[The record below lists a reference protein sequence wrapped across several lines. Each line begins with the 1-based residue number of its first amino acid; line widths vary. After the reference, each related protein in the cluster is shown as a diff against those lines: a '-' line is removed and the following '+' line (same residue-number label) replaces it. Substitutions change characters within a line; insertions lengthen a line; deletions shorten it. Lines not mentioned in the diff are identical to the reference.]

1 MQAFSVSGSVFEQ
14 QLVFIG
20 STVAVP
26 PLAAHVFLVAFT
38 TLHFG
43 PLVDWKQHVTN
54 PALPQLEC
62 AAHFL
67 TAPLQSFGRV
77 GLVPLDSVL
86 TTPATQLT

>member
-1 MQAFSVSGSVFEQ
+1 MQAFSVNGAVFEQ

-26 PLAAHVFLVAFT
+26 PFDAHVFFVAFM

-43 PLVDWKQHVTN
+43 PLADWKQHVTN
-54 PALPQLEC
+54 PGLPQLEC
-62 AAHFL
+62 AAHRL
-67 TAPLQSFGRV
+67 TAPLQFLGRL

-86 TTPATQLT
+86 ASPATQLT